1 MSRRVAVRNSG
12 DTVEKFAFLAP
23 LASAA
28 MGTVRR
34 MGAKAAA
41 KGATKGAASAA
52 AGAAA
57 GAAAKGAAKQSFVDK
72 IKDSTA
78 HHAGKQLAN
87 APKEIAQRT
96 QDKIA
101 EQNKQTQQ
109 SMEQRSQQMAEKAKA
124 GSQINTGE
132 AMDMSWRL
140 LKDVYFDSRFQTP
153 EYAQARQQII
163 DAAIENMQNDPFKQ
177 SNQHGKI
184 GAGMVEDIP
193 EEYYRGEIQGKKQ
206 YADSRGDIST
216 VRFPPDYMYDQ
227 EHSDPKRF
235 PGMHNIPAHQLLNA
249 LGGFVDYGNLP
260 NWRGQTSVRAALPNL
275 IERRRSG
282 SHSGQLTGYTPLLEE
297 MASPALVTTLTDK
310 MHEAKGGARRV
321 LPHDIMQPN
330 LERGQSM
337 LARTQEVNRERREKE
352 QVKREERAKQ
362 LEEEREAKEEE
373 KRAAG
378 RQKAEEAKAA
388 QKQTSKDKAQATRE
402 QTKQQN
408 VEANIRDIKLSAE
421 QTKQEREGFLDT
433 DEGKMMASRFST
445 IPGAGVHTFD
455 NQMITNPTQMLSVF
469 EQAVYNQLVKRGHF
483 EKSFPMDMAWRML
496 KGELQLPHQI
506 TEALRGDLTTLD
518 RAHKMTDTN
527 EGTLIENI
535 HPDMENVVKLLA
547 EKHLGDLTPTMQRPV
562 MPLFHSPFH

>member
-1 MSRRVAVRNSG
+1 MSRRVAVSKALPALALRAVGGMVARKVMGGKDDEEGSG
-12 DTVEKFAFLAP
+12 VMDKV
-23 LASAA
+23 
-28 MGTVRR
+28 
-34 MGAKAAA
+34 
-41 KGATKGAASAA
+41 
-52 AGAAA
+52 
-57 GAAAKGAAKQSFVDK
+57 KGAAKSG
-72 IKDSTA
+72 A
-78 HHAGKQLAN
+78 AY
-87 APKEIAQRT
+87 AQ
-96 QDKIA
+96 A
-101 EQNKQTQQ
+101 QQ
-109 SMEQRSQQMAEKAKA
+109 ASQQQMEQRGQQMADKAKA

-140 LKDVYFDSRFQTP
+140 LKDVYFGQEFQNP
-153 EYAQARQQII
+153 QYAQARQQII

-177 SNQHGKI
+177 PNQHGKI

-193 EEYYRGEIQGKKQ
+193 KEYYRGEIQGKKQ

-249 LGGFVDYGNLP
+249 LGGFVDYSNLP
-260 NWRGQTSVRAALPNL
+260 NWKGQTSVRAALPNL
-275 IERRRSG
+275 IERRRGG

-297 MASPALVTTLTDK
+297 MASPALVTTLTDR
-310 MHEAKGGARRV
+310 MNEAKGGARRV
-321 LPHDIMQPN
+321 LPHGIMQPN

-352 QVKREERAKQ
+352 QAQKDERAKQ
-362 LEEEREAKEEE
+362 LEVEREAKEKEE
-373 KRAAG
+373 RAAG
-378 RQKAEEAKAA
+378 RTKADDAKAA

-455 NQMITNPTQMLSVF
+455 NQMITNPKITLSVF
-469 EQAVYNQLVKRGHF
+469 EQAVYNQLIKRGHF
-483 EKSFPMDMAWRML
+483 KKSLPMDMAWRML

-547 EKHLGDLTPTMQRPV
+547 EKHMGDISPTMQRPV

>member
-1 MSRRVAVRNSG
+1 MSRRVLVKGDIGQGVGRAAGAVSG
-12 DTVEKFAFLAP
+12 
-23 LASAA
+23 AA
-28 MGTVRR
+28 RGAALGSIVPGVGTVLGGIA
-34 MGAKAAA
+34 GAVLGGKAGGKVGDALTGGENITEANNQQSFTDKIKARGKAAA
-41 KGATKGAASAA
+41 D
-52 AGAAA
+52 AGAAYA
-57 GAAAKGAAKQSFVDK
+57 Q
-72 IKDSTA
+72 
-78 HHAGKQLAN
+78 AN
-87 APKEIAQRT
+87 QQAQQR
-96 QDKIA
+96 
-101 EQNKQTQQ
+101 
-109 SMEQRSQQMAEKAKA
+109 MEERGQAMADKAKA
-124 GSQINTGE
+124 GSQIATGE

-140 LKDVYFDSRFQTP
+140 LKDVYFGQEFQNP
-153 EYAQARQQII
+153 QYAQARQQII
-163 DAAIENMQNDPFKQ
+163 DAAIENMQNNPFKQ
-177 SNQHGKI
+177 PNQHGKI

-193 EEYYRGEIQGKKQ
+193 EEYYRGEIQGKKH

-216 VRFPPDYMYDQ
+216 VRFPSDYMYDQ

-249 LGGFVDYGNLP
+249 LGGFVDYSNLP
-260 NWRGQTSVRAALPNL
+260 NWKGQTSVRAALPNL
-275 IERRRSG
+275 IERRKSG
-282 SHSGQLTGYTPLLEE
+282 SHSKQLTGYTPLLEE

-310 MHEAKGGARRV
+310 MNEAKGGARRV
-321 LPHDIMQPN
+321 LPHEIMQPN

-352 QVKREERAKQ
+352 QAQKDARAKQ

-373 KRAAG
+373 ERAAG
-378 RQKAEEAKAA
+378 REKADKAIAA

-469 EQAVYNQLVKRGHF
+469 E
-483 EKSFPMDMAWRML
+483 MDMAWRML

>member
-1 MSRRVAVRNSG
+1 MSRRVAIR
-12 DTVEKFAFLAP
+12 KMPALAP
-23 LASAA
+23 LALAA
-28 MGTVRR
+28 GKLVGRGALYGIGFGAGKKLMDGGKERDTQQQANQQGTQQEANHSFTDKVQER
-34 MGAKAAA
+34 GKQ
-41 KGATKGAASAA
+41 AASA
-52 AGAAA
+52 GAAY
-57 GAAAKGAAKQSFVDK
+57 
-72 IKDSTA
+72 
-78 HHAGKQLAN
+78 
-87 APKEIAQRT
+87 AQ
-96 QDKIA
+96 A
-101 EQNKQTQQ
+101 QQ
-109 SMEQRSQQMAEKAKA
+109 ASQQRMEERGQRMADQAKA
-124 GSQINTGE
+124 GSQIATGE

-140 LKDVYFDSRFQTP
+140 LKDVYFGQEFQNP
-153 EYAQARQQII
+153 QYAQARQQII
-163 DAAIENMQNDPFKQ
+163 DAAIENMQNNPFKQ
-177 SNQHGKI
+177 PNQHGKI

-249 LGGFVDYGNLP
+249 LGGFVDYSNLP
-260 NWRGQTSVRAALPNL
+260 NWKGQTSVRAAIPNL
-275 IERRRSG
+275 IERRKSG

-310 MHEAKGGARRV
+310 MNEAKGGARRV
-321 LPHDIMQPN
+321 LPHEIMQPN

-352 QVKREERAKQ
+352 QAQKNARAKQ
-362 LEEEREAKEEE
+362 LEAERKAKEEE
-373 KRAAG
+373 EKAAG

-388 QKQTSKDKAQATRE
+388 QKQASKDKAQATRE
-402 QTKQQN
+402 ETKRRN
-408 VEANIRDIKLSAE
+408 IEADKRDIDLSAE

-433 DEGKMMASRFST
+433 DEGKALVARFKSLHGM
-445 IPGAGVHTFD
+445 PTFD
-455 NQMITNPTQMLSVF
+455 GDLITDPKKLSVL
-469 EQAVYNQLVKRGHF
+469 EQAVYNQLLKRGHF
-483 EKSFPMDMAWRML
+483 KKSFPMDMAWRML